1 MPRDYIEIR
10 SLTSQTDL
18 MSLIS
23 AIILAG
29 LAARRPLDESDP
41 AKAVYMAKAVVGEV
55 ENGKAP

>member
-1 MPRDYIEIR
+1 MPRDYNVK
-10 SLTSQTDL
+10 SVAQSHDL
-18 MSLIS
+18 MTLLS

-29 LAARRPLDESDP
+29 MAARRPLDQSDP